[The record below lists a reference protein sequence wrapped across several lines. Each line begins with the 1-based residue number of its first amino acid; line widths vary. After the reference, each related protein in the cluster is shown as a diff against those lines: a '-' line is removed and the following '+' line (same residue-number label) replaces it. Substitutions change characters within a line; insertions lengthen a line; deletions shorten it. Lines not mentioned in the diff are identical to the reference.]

1 MNLFTLECPH
11 CKAALDVEDGLDT
24 FYCKYCGSKLIVEGM
39 SGDSLDARV
48 RLREMEHEERL
59 QDAKYEYKRFK
70 KLHKAKEERSNS
82 RFVLLVLGLTAL
94 LASFTSAAFR
104 TRTICMFRSLS
115 G

>member
-48 RLREMEHEERL
+48 RLREMGT
-59 QDAKYEYKRFK
+59 
-70 KLHKAKEERSNS
+70 RSGFRTPS
-82 RFVLLVLGLTAL
+82 T
-94 LASFTSAAFR
+94 STSASRCCIRQRKKEA
-104 TRTICMFRSLS
+104 ILDSHS
-115 G
+115 